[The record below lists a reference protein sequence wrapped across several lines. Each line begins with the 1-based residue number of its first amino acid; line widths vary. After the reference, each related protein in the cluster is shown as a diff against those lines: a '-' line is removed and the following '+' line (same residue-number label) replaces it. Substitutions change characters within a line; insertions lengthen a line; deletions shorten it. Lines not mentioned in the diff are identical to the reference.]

1 MDAADS
7 CGENLHRFT
16 EKHSDFFCG
25 TVFRQH
31 PRFQYI
37 ILYWGNLTAMG
48 EMPEFQRKHTL
59 ALPGFQRRKI
69 MDQFIS
75 EEQKAVKAESA
86 PNKKAKPTFTIQLG
100 RFHAEIGDDVAWF
113 WDIRLWSPVLAVLL
127 IAALLAPVRKAPVAS
142 VVETPVPEIVEQTI
156 PVDDVVIPEVK
167 PEVRDPEAEA
177 LARLADTVGSGRTD
191 RVKKVIMWVAINRSE
206 DRANGFGKS
215 LAEEIARPNQWQFYD
230 EAAPYGEGSY
240 LLAQEV
246 LKMVRTNDL
255 RPVDKD
261 MLWLLLNDDGSV
273 TIRNGFNI
281 NSKTVQKTFK

>member
-1 MDAADS
+1 
-7 CGENLHRFT
+7 
-16 EKHSDFFCG
+16 
-25 TVFRQH
+25 
-31 PRFQYI
+31 
-37 ILYWGNLTAMG
+37 
-48 EMPEFQRKHTL
+48 
-59 ALPGFQRRKI
+59 
-69 MDQFIS
+69 MDQFIN
-75 EEQKAVKAESA
+75 ENQQAAQKERIPAR
-86 PNKKAKPTFTIQLG
+86 KAKPTFKIQLG
-100 RFHAEIGDDVAWF
+100 KFHAEIGEDVAWF
-113 WDIRLWSPVLAVLL
+113 WDIRLWAPLLVILL
-127 IAALLAPVRKAPVAS
+127 IAALLVPVRKAPAPT
-142 VVETPVPEIVEQTI
+142 VEDNPLPELVEDVTD
-156 PVDDVVIPEVK
+156 VDDTPVIPEVQ

-230 EAAPYGEGSY
+230 AEAPYGEGSY
-240 LLAQEV
+240 LLAQDI

>member
-1 MDAADS
+1 
-7 CGENLHRFT
+7 
-16 EKHSDFFCG
+16 
-25 TVFRQH
+25 
-31 PRFQYI
+31 
-37 ILYWGNLTAMG
+37 
-48 EMPEFQRKHTL
+48 
-59 ALPGFQRRKI
+59 
-69 MDQFIS
+69 MDQFTNES
-75 EEQKAVKAESA
+75 QQAVQAERVPA
-86 PNKKAKPTFTIQLG
+86 KKAKPTFKIQLG
-100 RFHAEIGDDVAWF
+100 KFHAEIGDDVAWF
-113 WDIRLWSPVLAVLL
+113 WDIRLWSPLLVILL
-127 IAALLAPVRKAPVAS
+127 IAALLAPVRKAPAPTVA
-142 VVETPVPEIVEQTI
+142 ENPLPEIIE
-156 PVDDVVIPEVK
+156 DVTPEDNTQVIPEVQ

-215 LAEEIARPNQWQFYD
+215 LVEEIARPNQWQFYD

-240 LLAQEV
+240 LLAQDI